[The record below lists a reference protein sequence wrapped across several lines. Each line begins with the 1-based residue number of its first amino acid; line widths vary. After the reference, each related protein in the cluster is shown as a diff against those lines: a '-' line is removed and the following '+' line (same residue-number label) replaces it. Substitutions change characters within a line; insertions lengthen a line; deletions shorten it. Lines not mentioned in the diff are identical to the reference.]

1 MRFEASIEVSAPAQQ
16 VFETYADVERWPSW
30 TSSVT
35 SVELLTPG
43 PLRVG
48 SQARIRQPK
57 LPVAVWQVT
66 SLEPGRE
73 FTWQVIGKGVL
84 TTGTHRVVPDTA
96 DSATATAVL
105 EQAGPLGWLVGLL
118 TRRLTRRYLDT
129 ELHGLKAYCEV
140 PWGSSEP

>member
-1 MRFEASIEVSAPAQQ
+1 MRFEASIDISAPAPV
-16 VFETYADVERWPSW
+16 VFDTYADVERWPSW

-66 SLEPGRE
+66 KLEPSRE
-73 FTWQVIGKGVL
+73 FTWQVIGKGLL
-84 TTGTHRVVPDTA
+84 TTGTHRVVPSGDG
-96 DSATATAVL
+96 TATVTAIL
-105 EQAGPLGWLVGLL
+105 EQAGPLGPIVGLM
-118 TRRLTRRYLDT
+118 TRRITKRYLDT
-129 ELHGLKAYCEV
+129 EVHGLKAYCE
-140 PWGSSEP
+140 G

>member
-1 MRFEASIEVSAPAQQ
+1 MRFEASIDISAPAPV
-16 VFETYADVERWPSW
+16 VFDTYADVERWPSW

-66 SLEPGRE
+66 KLEPGHE
-73 FTWQVIGKGVL
+73 FTWQAFGPGVL
-84 TTGTHRVVPDTA
+84 TTGTHRVVPTGG
-96 DSATATAVL
+96 ATATVTAIL
-105 EQAGPLGWLVGLL
+105 EQAGPLGPVIGLI

-129 ELHGLKAYCEV
+129 EVHGLKAYCE
-140 PWGSSEP
+140 G

>member
-1 MRFEASIEVSAPAQQ
+1 MRFEASIEVAAAPSA
-16 VFETYADVERWPSW
+16 VFATYADVERWPSW

-48 SQARIRQPK
+48 SRARIRQPK

-66 SLEPGRE
+66 RLEPGRE
-73 FTWQVIGKGVL
+73 FTWQAMGPGVL
-84 TTGTHRVVPDTA
+84 TTGTHRVTPEGDDRATVTA
-96 DSATATAVL
+96 IL
-105 EQAGPLGWLVGLL
+105 EQAGPLGVIVGLM

-129 ELHGLKAYCEV
+129 EVRGLKAYCE
-140 PWGSSEP
+140 G